1 MMSALV
7 RFSIRFSGVIVGLA
21 SLVVMYGLYSLSN
34 SNLDVFPEFSPTQII
49 IQTESPGLSAELVE
63 SLVSQPMETS
73 IAGTVGIE
81 SMRSQSIPGLSIVTI
96 IFTEGTDI
104 YRNRQVV
111 AERIATL
118 TNRLPQGLVPNITP
132 LTSSAS
138 TVLGLG
144 VTSKSRSLTELR
156 TIVDWT
162 IVPHLL
168 AIPGVADVNVF
179 GGKVKQLQIQVDPE
193 KMVRYGV
200 SLLQIEEAVKK
211 ATGVRGNG
219 FIENKNQRIVIN
231 TEGQSATPEKLA
243 QAVLLHK
250 NGQTVRLGDIGNVLD
265 GAAPSISAAAINEET
280 GVYLSVQGQLGAN
293 TYAVTQAIEKAMQEI
308 KPTLMAENVTL
319 HEGLFRPANF
329 IEVAI
334 KGVRTD
340 ILIGS
345 ILVIT
350 VLFLFLFNA
359 RTAFISATAIPLSL
373 LTAIVVMD
381 YFNIGLNIMVLGGL
395 AIALGE
401 VVDDAIIDTEN
412 IFRRLRENRL
422 LAQPIATYRV
432 VFDASMEVRSSVLY
446 ATIIVALVFMP
457 LLTLGGVA
465 GKLFAP
471 LGFAYIAAIMASL
484 LVALTLTPAL
494 CYLLL
499 GNAKLES
506 EDPPMIRII
515 KKWYVGML
523 YRVEKHYKIVMA
535 VSFMLIAIGLGILPL
550 FKNQFIPALHEGHY
564 IMHMTAVP
572 GTSERESLRIGKKV
586 SATIRSIPGVKSVT
600 QWVGRA
606 PNGADTFGTH
616 YSEFEIEIGAISGE
630 EQRRI
635 LNSIR
640 TALAGT
646 ENGEEANSEGNS
658 ETPDEG
664 KNDDSKEGE
673 SSPGFVGVNFAINT
687 FLTERIEET
696 ISGYA
701 ASTVIN
707 IYGNDLDALDR
718 DAQNIAATINS
729 IKGASDVLVQSPPGT
744 PQLVVRLR
752 PEKLAQWG
760 LQPTDVLD
768 NIRAAYESV
777 PIAHAYQGNR
787 VIGISVVLDDEAR
800 DDVQEAGNLPL
811 FNPEGKLVRL
821 RDVADIAQENGRS
834 KILHAGAKRIQTV
847 TANVVDR
854 DIDAFTE
861 ELKQK
866 IKSDVRLSQGA
877 YLEFTG
883 AAEANAKSRKAL
895 ILQSLLAG
903 VAVFIMLYIA
913 FGRLRNLL
921 LTFANLPFALIGGVL
936 AALFTG
942 GWISLGSLVGFVTL
956 FGITLRN
963 SIMMVSHYQHLVD
976 EENCVWGLETCIRG
990 ASERLPSILMTALVT
1005 ALGLLPLA
1013 AGSGQPGRE
1022 IEGPMATIIVGGL
1035 VTSTIL
1041 NLLILPTIM
1050 LHFGRFEKDALR

>member
-7 RFSIRFSGVIVGLA
+7 RFSIRFSGVIIGLA
-21 SLVVMYGLYSLSN
+21 TLVVLYGFYSLSR
-34 SNLDVFPEFSPTQII
+34 SNLDVFPEFAPTQIV

-63 SLVSQPMETS
+63 SLVTQRIETS
-73 IAGTVGIE
+73 IAGTVGIA

-96 IFTEGTDI
+96 IFDEKTDV
-104 YRNRQVV
+104 YRNRQVI
-111 AERIATL
+111 AERLSTL
-118 TNRLPQGLVPNITP
+118 TNKLPQGIIPNITP

-138 TVLGLG
+138 TVLGFG
-144 VTSKSRSLTELR
+144 VTSKTRSLTELR
-156 TIVDWT
+156 TLVDWT
-162 IVPHLL
+162 IVPHLM

-179 GGKVKQLQIQVDPE
+179 GGKIRQYQVQVEPE
-193 KMVRYGV
+193 KMIKYGI
-200 SLLQIEEAVKK
+200 SLLQVEEAVKK
-211 ATGVRGNG
+211 ATGVRGSG
-219 FIENKNQRIVIN
+219 FIENKNQRIIIN
-231 TEGQSATPEKLA
+231 TEGQATSPEKLA
-243 QAVLLHK
+243 KVALLHK
-250 NGQTVRLGDIGNVLD
+250 NGQTIRLGDIGKVVE
-265 GAAPSISAAAINEET
+265 GAVPSISAAAINEET

-293 TYAVTQAIEKAMQEI
+293 THGVTLAIEKALQEL
-308 KPTLMAENVTL
+308 KPTLQAEHVIL
-319 HEGLFRPANF
+319 HEDLFRPANF

-345 ILVIT
+345 VLVIT
-350 VLFLFLFNA
+350 VLFLFLFNV

-373 LTAIVVMD
+373 LTAIVVMS
-381 YFNIGLNIMVLGGL
+381 YYNIGLNIMVLGGL

-412 IFRRLRENRL
+412 IFRRLRENRM
-422 LAQPIATYRV
+422 LAEPLPTYRV
-432 VFDASMEVRSSVLY
+432 VFDASMEVRSSVVY

-457 LLTLGGVA
+457 LLTLSGVA

-471 LGFAYIAAIMASL
+471 LGIAYISAILASL

-499 GNAKLES
+499 GNAKLET
-506 EDPPMIRII
+506 EDPPMIRVI
-515 KKWYVGML
+515 KKWYVRML
-523 YRVEKHYKIVMA
+523 LKIESHYKYILA
-535 VSFMLIAIGLGILPL
+535 VSFMFIAIGLGTLPL
-550 FKNQFIPALHEGHY
+550 FKSQFIPALHEGHY

-572 GTSERESLRIGKKV
+572 GTSEQESLRIGKRV
-586 SATIRSIPGVKSVT
+586 SAAIRSIDGVKSVT

-616 YSEFEIEIGAISGE
+616 YSEFEIEVGAISGP

-635 LNSIR
+635 LNEIR
-640 TALAGT
+640 EKLG
-646 ENGEEANSEGNS
+646 
-658 ETPDEG
+658 
-664 KNDDSKEGE
+664 GE
-673 SSPGFVGVNFAINT
+673 SKDHDDDGKAEAGFVGVNFAINT

-707 IYGNDLDALDR
+707 IYGQNLDALDR
-718 DAQNIAATINS
+718 DANAIASILSS
-729 IKGASDVLVQSPPGT
+729 IKGATDVMVQSPPGT
-744 PQLVVRLR
+744 PQLVMRLR
-752 PEKLAQWG
+752 TDKMARLG
-760 LQPTDVLD
+760 LHPTDVLD
-768 NIRAAYESV
+768 SIRAAYEGV
-777 PIAHAYQGNR
+777 PVTQVYEGNR
-787 VIGISVVLDDEAR
+787 IIGVSVLLDEKAR
-800 DDVQEAGNLPL
+800 DDIQEAGKLPL
-811 FNPEGKLVRL
+811 FNTDGKMIRL
-821 RDVADIAQENGRS
+821 SDVADIVQENGRS

-854 DIDAFTE
+854 DISAFTE
-861 ELKQK
+861 ELKAK
-866 IKSDVRLSQGA
+866 LKTDLVLSPGA

-883 AAEANAKSRKAL
+883 AAEANAKSREAL

-903 VAVFIMLYIA
+903 FTVFLMLYIA

-936 AALFTG
+936 AVMFTG

-963 SIMMVSHYQHLVD
+963 SIMMISHYQHLID
-976 EENCVWGLETCIRG
+976 EEDCVWGLETCIRG

-1050 LHFGRFEKDALR
+1050 LHFGRFERQKII

>member
-7 RFSIRFSGVIVGLA
+7 RFSIRFSGVIIGLA
-21 SLVVMYGLYSLSN
+21 TLVVLYGFYSLTR
-34 SNLDVFPEFSPTQII
+34 SNLDVFPEFAPTQIV

-63 SLVSQPMETS
+63 SLVTQRIETS
-73 IAGTVGIE
+73 ISGTVGIA

-96 IFTEGTDI
+96 IFDEKTDV
-104 YRNRQVV
+104 YRNRQVI
-111 AERIATL
+111 AERLSTI
-118 TNRLPQGLVPNITP
+118 TNKLPQGITPNITP

-138 TVLGLG
+138 TVLGFG
-144 VTSKSRSLTELR
+144 VTSKTRSLTELR
-156 TIVDWT
+156 TLVDWT
-162 IVPHLL
+162 IVPHLM

-179 GGKVKQLQIQVDPE
+179 GGKVRQFQVQVEPE
-193 KMVRYGV
+193 KMIKYGI
-200 SLLQIEEAVKK
+200 SLMQVEAAVKK

-231 TEGQSATPEKLA
+231 TEGQATTPDKLA
-243 QAVLLHK
+243 MVALLHK
-250 NGQTVRLGDIGNVLD
+250 NGQTVRLGDVARIVE

-293 TYAVTQAIEKAMQEI
+293 THGVTLAIEKALQEL
-308 KPTLMAENVTL
+308 KPTLQAENITL

-345 ILVIT
+345 VLVIT
-350 VLFLFLFNA
+350 VLFLFLFNV

-373 LTAIVVMD
+373 LTAIVVMS
-381 YFNIGLNIMVLGGL
+381 YYNIGLNIMVLGGL

-422 LAQPIATYRV
+422 LPEPLPTYRV
-432 VFDASMEVRSSVLY
+432 VFNASMEVRSSVVY

-471 LGFAYIAAIMASL
+471 LGIAYIAAIMASL

-499 GNAKLES
+499 GNTKLEA
-506 EDPPMIRII
+506 EDPPMIHII
-515 KKWYVGML
+515 KKWYVNL
-523 YRVEKHYKIVMA
+523 LHKIEAHYKFILA
-535 VSFMLIAIGLGILPL
+535 VSFMMMAIGLGILPL

-572 GTSERESLRIGKKV
+572 GTSEQESLRIGKKV
-586 SATIRSIPGVKSVT
+586 SETIHGIDGVQSVT

-616 YSEFEIEIGAISGE
+616 YSEFEIEIGAIPGT

-635 LNSIR
+635 LDEIR
-640 TALAGT
+640 EKLG
-646 ENGEEANSEGNS
+646 
-658 ETPDEG
+658 
-664 KNDDSKEGE
+664 GE
-673 SSPGFVGVNFAINT
+673 SEDDDGDGEAEAGFVGVNFAINT

-707 IYGNDLDALDR
+707 IYGQDLDALDR
-718 DAQNIAATINS
+718 DANAIAGILTG
-729 IKGASDVLVQSPPGT
+729 IKGASDILVQSPPGT
-744 PQLVVRLR
+744 PQLVMRLR
-752 PEKLAQWG
+752 QEKMARLG
-760 LQPTDVLD
+760 LHPTDVLD
-768 NIRAAYESV
+768 HIR
-777 PIAHAYQGNR
+777 IAYQGIPVTQIYEGNR
-787 VIGISVVLDDEAR
+787 VIGVSVLLDEKAR
-800 DDVQEAGNLPL
+800 DDIQEAGNLPL
-811 FNPEGKLVRL
+811 FNADGRL
-821 RDVADIAQENGRS
+821 IRLSDVADIVQENGRS

-854 DIDAFTE
+854 DIGSFTE
-861 ELKQK
+861 ELKEK
-866 IKSDVRLSQGA
+866 LRSDLVLSPGA

-883 AAEANAKSRKAL
+883 AAEANAKSREAL

-903 VAVFIMLYIA
+903 VTVFLMLYIA

-936 AALFTG
+936 AVMFTG

-963 SIMMVSHYQHLVD
+963 SIMMISHYQHLVD

-1013 AGSGQPGRE
+1013 AASGQPGRE

-1050 LHFGRFEKDALR
+1050 LHFGRFERRQHSGWSSDKEKV